1 MDGFRR
7 VNKNSTSCKN
17 YQIDAMKLFF
27 AICVFLY
34 HARIFAPNGSIIR
47 DISNK
52 FGWFSVHFFFVISG
66 LFMAAHYFREKEYDK
81 GSCGRQSMC
90 YVMSKIKSIA
100 PLYFTTFAV
109 DFIVYYVLAVY
120 NNKGTNALITF
131 IHLAAKAIPELFTLQ
146 MFGVRPIGVNSITW
160 YLSAMF
166 IAMLPMYYIMK
177 KKPDFFFYILS
188 PILAMSLFAFFYNS
202 GEPFYDQNNFVFIFT
217 GGFLRA
223 VCGISFGVLS
233 YLMSDFI
240 KSHCSEKSLL
250 ITAVEILFSFFFLV
264 IWFIRTL
271 DASILF
277 PTSMLFPIILA
288 IVYSERSYVSVI
300 FRSSV
305 FRYLGTWSMWLYMNH
320 YAARKIIS
328 ETGLMNI
335 SDYRVKYIYMAAIT
349 LLSCVLCYC
358 IMYIFKISYRKI
370 YTKKIID
377 NKNNS
382 E

>member
-1 MDGFRR
+1 MDGFRK
-7 VNKNSTSCKN
+7 VNKNSASCKN

-27 AICVFLY
+27 AVCVFLY

-66 LFMAAHYFREKEYDK
+66 LFMAAHHFREKEYDK
-81 GSCGRQSMC
+81 SSCGRQSIC
-90 YVMSKIKSIA
+90 YIMSKIKSIA
-100 PLYFTTFAV
+100 PLYLITFAI
-109 DFIVYYVLAVY
+109 DFIVYYILNIY
-120 NNKGTNALITF
+120 NNKGENVIITF
-131 IHLAAKAIPELFTLQ
+131 INLAAKAIPELFTLQ

-166 IAMLPMYYIMK
+166 IAMLPMYYIMN

-223 VCGISFGVLS
+223 VCGISFGVIS
-233 YLMSDFI
+233 YLIADFI
-240 KSHCSEKSLL
+240 KSHFAKKSLF
-250 ITAVEILFSFFFLV
+250 ITAVEVSFSLFFLV
-264 IWFIRTL
+264 IWFMRTL

-277 PTSMLFPIILA
+277 PASMLFPIILA
-288 IVYSERSYVSVI
+288 IVYSDKSYVSVI
-300 FRSSV
+300 FRCSI
-305 FRYLGTWSMWLYMNH
+305 FRYLGRCSMWLYMNH
-320 YAARKIIS
+320 YVARKIIS
-328 ETGLMNI
+328 ETWLLNI
-335 SDYRVKYIYMAAIT
+335 SDYKIKYIFMFAIT
-349 LLSCVLCYC
+349 LLSCLLCYC
-358 IMYIFKISYRKI
+358 IMCVIKVYSNKIMGS
-370 YTKKIID
+370 
-377 NKNNS
+377 KNNS

>member
-1 MDGFRR
+1 MDEFRR
-7 VNKNSTSCKN
+7 LNKNSASCKN

-27 AICVFLY
+27 AVCVFLY
-34 HARIFAPNGSIIR
+34 HARIFAPSGSIIR

-81 GSCGRQSMC
+81 NRCGKQSIC

-100 PLYFTTFAV
+100 PLYLITFAI
-109 DFIVYYVLAVY
+109 DFIVYYILNIY
-120 NNKGTNALITF
+120 NNKGENVIITF
-131 IHLAAKAIPELFTLQ
+131 INLAAKAIPEFFTLQ

-202 GEPFYDQNNFVFIFT
+202 DEPFYDQNSFAFIFT

-233 YLMSDFI
+233 YLIADFI
-240 KSHCSEKSLL
+240 KSYFAKKSLL
-250 ITAVEILFSFFFLV
+250 ITAVEVSFSFFFLL
-264 IWFIRTL
+264 IWFMRTL

-277 PTSMLFPIILA
+277 PVSMLFPIILA
-288 IVYSERSYVSVI
+288 IVYSEKSYVSVI
-300 FRSSV
+300 FR
-305 FRYLGTWSMWLYMNH
+305 
-320 YAARKIIS
+320 I
-328 ETGLMNI
+328 
-335 SDYRVKYIYMAAIT
+335 IT
-349 LLSCVLCYC
+349 LQG
-358 IMYIFKISYRKI
+358 K
-370 YTKKIID
+370 
-377 NKNNS
+377 
-382 E
+382 